1 VISVAAIENIE
12 QLRAIIGEPSELVLL
27 KLHRQLNA
35 QAREFIARSPMFL
48 LSTADAAGQPTVAP
62 KGDRPGFVRVADER
76 TLLIPERKGNKLVFS
91 LQNLLANPKVG
102 LIFLLPGTGETLR
115 VSGNAQL
122 LDDPAL
128 CQSFIERGKPALLVT
143 RVRVTQCYF
152 HCAKAFL
159 RAELWKPEAWADP
172 MKISFGEEIAEAGGL
187 ATSAIDEFDA
197 GVQERYK
204 TDL

>member
-1 VISVAAIENIE
+1 LATIENIE
-12 QLRAIIGEPSELVLL
+12 QLRAIIGAPSELVLR

-48 LSTADAAGQPTVAP
+48 LSTADAGGQPTVAP
-62 KGDRPGFVRVADER
+62 KGDGPGFVRVADER

-91 LQNLLANPKVG
+91 LQNILANPKVG

-115 VSGNAQL
+115 VSGDAEL
-122 LDDPAL
+122 VDDREL
-128 CQSFIERGKPALLVT
+128 SESFIERGKPALLVT

-159 RAELWKPEAWADP
+159 RAELWKPETWADP
-172 MKISFGEEIAEAGGL
+172 MKVSFGEEIAAGGGL
-187 ATSAIDEFDA
+187 APSAVEEFDA
-197 GVQERYK
+197 GVQQRYK

>member
-1 VISVAAIENIE
+1 LATIENIE
-12 QLRAIIGEPSELVLL
+12 QLRAIIGEPSELVRL
-27 KLHRQLNA
+27 KLHRRLNA
-35 QAREFIARSPMFL
+35 QAREFIVRSPMFL

-62 KGDRPGFVRVADER
+62 KGDGPGFVRVADEH

-91 LQNLLANPKVG
+91 LQNIMANPKVG

-115 VSGNAQL
+115 VSGHAEL
-122 LDDPAL
+122 VDDREL
-128 CQSFIERGKPALLVT
+128 CESFIERGKPALLVT

-159 RAELWKPEAWADP
+159 RAELWKPETWPDP
-172 MKISFGEEIAEAGGL
+172 MKISFGGEIAEGGGL
-187 ATSAIDEFDA
+187 GASAIEEFDA
-197 GVQERYK
+197 GVRERYK

>member
-1 VISVAAIENIE
+1 LATIEHIE
-12 QLRAIIGEPSELVLL
+12 QLRAIIGEPSELVRL
-27 KLHRQLNA
+27 KLHRRLHA

-48 LSTADAAGQPTVAP
+48 LSTAGADGQPTVAP
-62 KGDRPGFVRVADER
+62 KGDGPGFVRVADER
-76 TLLIPERKGNKLVFS
+76 TLLIPERNGNKLVFS
-91 LQNLLANPKVG
+91 LQNILDNPKVG

-115 VSGNAQL
+115 VSGNAEL
-122 LDDPAL
+122 LDDREL
-128 CQSFIERGKPALLVT
+128 CESFTERDKPALLVT

-159 RAELWKPEAWADP
+159 RAELWSPDRWAEP
-172 MKISFGEEIAEAGGL
+172 MRISFGEEIAAAGGL

-197 GVQERYK
+197 GVQQRYE

>member
-1 VISVAAIENIE
+1 LATIENIE

-62 KGDRPGFVRVADER
+62 KGDGPGFVRVADEH

-91 LQNLLANPKVG
+91 LQNIMTNPKIG

-115 VSGNAQL
+115 VSGDAEL
-122 LDDPAL
+122 VDDREL
-128 CQSFIERGKPALLVT
+128 CESFVERGKPALLVT

-159 RAELWKPEAWADP
+159 RAELWKPETWPDP
-172 MKISFGEEIAEAGGL
+172 MKISFGEEIATGAGL
-187 ATSAIDEFDA
+187 APSAVEDFDA
-197 GVQERYK
+197 GVRERYK

>member
-1 VISVAAIENIE
+1 LATIENIE
-12 QLRAIIGEPSELVLL
+12 QLRAIIGAPSELVLL

-48 LSTADAAGQPTVAP
+48 LSTADAGGQPTVAP
-62 KGDRPGFVRVADER
+62 KGDGPGFVRVADER

-91 LQNLLANPKVG
+91 LQNILANPKVG

-115 VSGNAQL
+115 VSGDAAL
-122 LDDPAL
+122 VDDREL
-128 CQSFIERGKPALLVT
+128 CESFIERGKPALLVT

-159 RAELWKPEAWADP
+159 RAELWKPETWVNQ
-172 MKISFGEEIAEAGGL
+172 MKISFGEEIAEGGGL
-187 ATSAIDEFDA
+187 AVSAVEEFDA
-197 GVQERYK
+197 GVRERYK